1 MAKPRAV
8 RAQSEELLL
17 EYAERLTHHRAGRR
31 AVFIALSALTPAG
44 RSEERLRLVEGL
56 LAPLVRHHGGE
67 IFRLRMG
74 DVAAV
79 LGSADRALAERVSHK
94 LIYLFRDDPFVE
106 RAATA
111 GDASFVRWFDLSKD
125 YDAFYALAREIKQS
139 AEGKPERA
147 GEASLQRHR
156 EAPKLLPPTRSG
168 EPRQSALV
176 RFLYDK
182 PEGTRALARL
192 CHPRI
197 VMRLRQN
204 ETPTG
209 AFEWLVPRPDVAS
222 LIGLPQGDLDR
233 NPALADVLGHAVLR
247 RLLIE
252 LPEGRP
258 GRQALLVN
266 AHLEGLLGLFFLA
279 FHKTWSTG
287 PWHPVTFLLPL
298 EETRAEPSR
307 FRYACK
313 FLHGLGHRIGV
324 SGFAF
329 SDIANHK
336 LAALD
341 IDMAVVPFDD
351 NSASEADGE
360 ALTRSFGR
368 RLTPE
373 DAERVL
379 LDGVDT
385 PQALFT
391 GLELGLSLFAGR
403 QAQARLSPAQAQ
415 D

>member
-1 MAKPRAV
+1 
-8 RAQSEELLL
+8 
-17 EYAERLTHHRAGRR
+17 
-31 AVFIALSALTPAG
+31 
-44 RSEERLRLVEGL
+44 VEGL

-79 LGSADRALAERVSHK
+79 LGSADRALAERVSNK
-94 LIYLFRDDPFVE
+94 LTYLFRDDPFVE
-106 RAATA
+106 RAASA
-111 GDASFVRWFDLSKD
+111 GDASFVRWFDLSRD
-125 YDAFYALAREIKQS
+125 YDAFYALAHTIKQS
-139 AEGKPERA
+139 TEGQPERF
-147 GEASLQRHR
+147 GEATFLRR
-156 EAPKLLPPTRSG
+156 DEAPKLPPPSQPG
-168 EPRQSALV
+168 EPRQSALS
-176 RFLYDK
+176 RFLYAK
-182 PEGTRALARL
+182 PEGTRAIARL
-192 CHPRI
+192 CHPRT
-197 VMRLRQN
+197 VMRLRHN
-204 ETPTG
+204 EAPAA

-222 LIGLPQGDLDR
+222 LIGFPQGDLER
-233 NPALADVLGHAVLR
+233 NPALAEALAQAVLR

-266 AHLEGLLGLFFLA
+266 ANLEGLLGLFFLA
-279 FHKTWSTG
+279 FHKSWSTG

-298 EETRAEPSR
+298 DEARTNPGR
-307 FRYACK
+307 FRYACT

-336 LAALD
+336 LAAHD
-341 IDMAVVPFDD
+341 IDLAVVSFGD
-351 NSASEADGE
+351 SETSEGDGE
-360 ALTRSFGR
+360 TLMRSLSR

-385 PQALFT
+385 PQALFA
-391 GLELGLSLFAGR
+391 GLGLGISLFAGR
-403 QAQARLSPAQAQ
+403 QAQARLSSSPAQ